1 MSLDALVP
9 VGGDHAIQ
17 NIAFVLNW
25 SVEMTDGDL
34 RAVRDTHSKL
44 KHLLPV
50 EQEMQMLQ
58 MTMRAPLPNQSRT
71 GKKQRNDSRSDRSGT
86 RQVLGGIQFVKP
98 AAANRF
104 GQAAVSR
111 SIQINQQ
118 NLVVSLHEY
127 KGWDDAFEFVRE
139 CLTAVLPAVVKGRP
153 ILGCTLQ
160 YHDSFSWKDQPEK
173 LSMATVFRKGG
184 QYLPPSVFERG
195 SLWHSHHGYMEERT
209 SPVAHQLIEN
219 VNVDLVQTDPWRV
232 INIVLAHVGK
242 FGSSGW
248 SFETAFSQSMA
259 LFQDFHNRDKS
270 IIGQLLE
277 DSVCRKIGL
286 IKGGSDADAGA

>member
-1 MSLDALVP
+1 
-9 VGGDHAIQ
+9 
-17 NIAFVLNW
+17 
-25 SVEMTDGDL
+25 
-34 RAVRDTHSKL
+34 
-44 KHLLPV
+44 
-50 EQEMQMLQ
+50 MLQ
-58 MTMRAPLPNQSRT
+58 MTMRAPIPNMPRH
-71 GKKQRNDSRSDRSGT
+71 GKHKRNDPAPA

-111 SIQINQQ
+111 SLQISQQ

-127 KGWDDAFEFVRE
+127 KGWDDALEFVVT
-139 CLTAVLPAVVKGRP
+139 CLNVVLPGIVKGRP

-173 LSMATVFRKGG
+173 LSMAAVFRKGG
-184 QYLPPSVFERG
+184 QYLPPSVFERS

-232 INIVLAHVGK
+232 INILLSHVGK

-248 SFETAFSQSMA
+248 DFESAFNQSIA
-259 LFQDFHNRDKS
+259 LFQDFHERDKN
-270 IIGQLLE
+270 IIEQLLD

-286 IKGGSDADAGA
+286 IKEGSDAHVRT